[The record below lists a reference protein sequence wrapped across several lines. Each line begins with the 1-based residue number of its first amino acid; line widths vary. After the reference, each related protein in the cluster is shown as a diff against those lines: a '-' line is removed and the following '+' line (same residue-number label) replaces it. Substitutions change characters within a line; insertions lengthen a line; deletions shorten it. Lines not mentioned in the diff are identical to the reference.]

1 MLKKDL
7 YANLYILTA
16 LILTGSVAYYV
27 FVLQKDITDSFNQ
40 DPRIVQVS
48 ASQSTK
54 GQQIVKNVIGMG
66 YARNQNQYNFF
77 KNELRRVFPEW
88 QKGHQALVNGSEE
101 LNIEQPVQT
110 DEYVQLLEDL
120 KFLFFDINSNTLNV
134 LDLPF
139 TENRVDTDIN
149 YAALRRSIQQLVNS
163 IRDYQE
169 ATDNITDY
177 FVENAQNR
185 GASLGLAEYVGF
197 SAFII
202 IFIVQGIFI
211 FRPLVKLASD
221 NYLSA
226 NKAFIKVKKSEQQ
239 LKINFQKQKL
249 INKKLFLSR
258 KELEEKNQKLIE
270 SEAKLLKSSEEQIK
284 INERLIAAQDELN
297 LAYKKLQDS
306 EVEIRELADKQ
317 LQDNEKLFLAEKK
330 LQSILE
336 QEQKSKEELANA
348 LNSLKSAQSQL
359 VHSEKM
365 ASLGQLTAGIAH
377 EINNPINFIS
387 SGMVSLKMSIEA
399 MREIAEEYT
408 RIDDGD
414 DPEEVLESVKELK
427 EEHEYDEI
435 VDELDDLINDI
446 NYGVQRTIEIVKGLR
461 VFSRLDEEEVKNA
474 NINENI
480 DATLTLLRNK
490 TKGKIEITK
499 HYDESMNEIEC
510 YPGQLNQV
518 FMNIL
523 NNAVQAMPDEKKDG
537 EITIYTEEAENE
549 VYIRIKDNGV
559 GIPDEIKDR
568 IWEPFFTTK
577 EVGVGTGLGMSITYG
592 IVEKHGGKI
601 DLTSEVGKGTEFVI
615 TLPKKVVVA
624 KKKEEQVAE
633 ESN

>member
-7 YANLYILTA
+7 YTNLYILTA
-16 LILTGSVAYYV
+16 LILIGAGAYYV
-27 FVLQKDITDSFNQ
+27 FVLQKDIVDSFNQ
-40 DPRIVQVS
+40 DPKVVQI
-48 ASQSTK
+48 A
-54 GQQIVKNVIGMG
+54 GQQSAKAQQMVKNAIGMG
-66 YARNQNQYNFF
+66 YARNRAQFDFF
-77 KNELRRVFPEW
+77 RNELRRILPEW
-88 QKGHQALVNGSEE
+88 QKGHQALIEGDAEIGISKPSQSNE
-101 LNIEQPVQT
+101 LLAIQ
-110 DEYVQLLEDL
+110 EDL
-120 KFLFFDINSNTLNV
+120 KYLYFDMASNTSNALEV
-134 LDLPF
+134 DFSLDD
-139 TENRVDTDIN
+139 TNINRIS
-149 YAALRRSIQQLVNS
+149 LRKSIEALVNS
-163 IRDYQE
+163 VKEYDEGASRL
-169 ATDNITDY
+169 TSY

-185 GASLGLAEYVGF
+185 GSSVGLAEYVGF
-197 SAFII
+197 SVFLGVFII
-202 IFIVQGIFI
+202 QGLFL

-226 NKAFIKVKKSEQQ
+226 NKAFVKVKKSEQQ

-258 KELEEKNQKLIE
+258 KELEEKNAKLEE
-270 SEAKLLKSSEEQIK
+270 SESKLLKSSEEQIK
-284 INERLIAAQDELN
+284 INERLISAQDELN
-297 LAYKKLQDS
+297 LAYKRLQDS
-306 EVEIRELADKQ
+306 EVEVRELADKQ

-336 QEQKSKEELANA
+336 NEQKSKEELSNA
-348 LNSLKSAQSQL
+348 LDSLKGAQSQL

-408 RIDDGD
+408 RLDEGD
-414 DPEEVLESVKELK
+414 DAEDVLESVKELK
-427 EEHEYDEI
+427 DEHEYDEI
-435 VDELDDLINDI
+435 VDELDDLINDV

-461 VFSRLDEEEVKNA
+461 VFSRLDEEEAKNA

-499 HYDESMNEIEC
+499 HYDETMHDIEC

-523 NNAVQAMPDEKKDG
+523 NNAVQAMPEDRKDA
-537 EITIYTEEAENE
+537 EVKIYTEELDNG
-549 VYIRIKDNGV
+549 VQIRIKDNGI

-592 IVEKHGGKI
+592 IIEKHGGKI
-601 DLTSEVGKGTEFVI
+601 DLSSEVGKGTEFVI
-615 TLPKKVVVA
+615 TLPDKISPISKKTNQ
-624 KKKEEQVAE
+624 EVAE
-633 ESN
+633 SN

>member
-7 YANLYILTA
+7 YTNVYILTA
-16 LILTGSVAYYV
+16 LILIGVVAYYV
-27 FVLQKDITDSFNQ
+27 FVLQKDIRNSFNQ
-40 DPRIVQVS
+40 DPAVIQLA
-48 ASQSTK
+48 ASQSAM
-54 GQQIVKNVIGMG
+54 GQQIVKNAIGMG
-66 YARNQNQYNFF
+66 YSETQKNFDFF
-77 KNELRRVFPEW
+77 KNELARIFPEW
-88 QKGHQALVNGSEE
+88 KKGHRALLEGDSDLGIAKPSE
-101 LNIEQPVQT
+101 T
-110 DEYVQLLEDL
+110 DEYLALQEQL
-120 KFLFFDINSNTLNV
+120 KFLYFDMSSNTSNI
-134 LDLPF
+134 LDVGF
-139 TENRVDTDIN
+139 TENKTDVN
-149 YAALRRSIQQLVNS
+149 FLSLRRSIESLINTVRKYNT
-163 IRDYQE
+163 
-169 ATDNITDY
+169 ATQDVTKY
-177 FVENAQNR
+177 FVDNAQNR
-185 GASLGLAEYVGF
+185 SASIGLAEYIGF
-197 SAFII
+197 SVFIGLFLVQGF
-202 IFIVQGIFI
+202 FIV
-211 FRPLVKLASD
+211 RPLVKLASE

-226 NKAFIKVKKSEQQ
+226 NKAFMKVKKSEQQ

-249 INKKLFLSR
+249 INKKLYLSR
-258 KELEEKNQKLIE
+258 KELETKNLKLEE
-270 SEAKLLKSSEEQIK
+270 SESKLLKSSEEQIK
-284 INERLIAAQDELN
+284 INERLISAQDELN

-330 LQSILE
+330 LQVTLEKE
-336 QEQKSKEELANA
+336 QESTQELSNA

-408 RIDDGD
+408 RMDDGD
-414 DPEEVLESVKELK
+414 DPKEVLESVKEIK

-446 NYGVQRTIEIVKGLR
+446 NYGVSRTIEIVKGLR
-461 VFSRLDEEEVKNA
+461 VFSRLDEEEAKNA

-499 HYDESMNEIEC
+499 QYDENMNDIEC

-523 NNAVQAMPDEKKDG
+523 NNAVQAMPDDKKDA
-537 EITIYTEEAENE
+537 EITIHTEETEGGVN
-549 VYIRIKDNGV
+549 IKIKDNGI
-559 GIPDEIKDR
+559 GIPEEIKSR

-592 IVEKHGGKI
+592 IIEKHGGSI
-601 DLTSEVGKGTEFVI
+601 DLDSEVGKGTEFTI
-615 TLPKKVVVA
+615 SLPKKISP
-624 KKKEEQVAE
+624 KSKEENKE
-633 ESN
+633 LIETNSI

>member
-7 YANLYILTA
+7 YTNVYILTA
-16 LILTGSVAYYV
+16 LVLIGAVAYYV
-27 FVLQKDITDSFNQ
+27 FVLQKEITNSFNQ
-40 DPRIVQVS
+40 DPQVIQIS
-48 ASQSTK
+48 SNQSTL
-54 GQQIVKNVIGMG
+54 GQQIVKNAVGMG
-66 YARNQNQYNFF
+66 YSDRAGNFDFF
-77 KNELRRVFPEW
+77 KKELRQIYPQW
-88 QKGHQALVNGSEE
+88 QKGHQALINGDPD
-101 LNIEQPVQT
+101 LNLAQPSQT
-110 DEYVQLLEDL
+110 DEYLAIHEEL
-120 KFLFFDINSNTLNV
+120 KFLFFEMNTNTSNI
-134 LDLPF
+134 LDLNF
-139 TENRVDTDIN
+139 VEDRSDVQ
-149 YAALRRSIQQLVNS
+149 YLALRRSISTLVNT
-163 IRDYQE
+163 IKRYNT
-169 ATDNITDY
+169 ATDDLTDY
-177 FVENAQNR
+177 FVDSAQNR
-185 GASLGLAEYVGF
+185 GASIGLAEYVGF
-197 SAFII
+197 S
-202 IFIVQGIFI
+202 IFIGIFLVQGFFI
-211 FRPLVKLASD
+211 FRPLVKLASE

-226 NKAFIKVKKSEQQ
+226 NKAFVKVKKSEQQ

-249 INKKLFLSR
+249 INKKLYLSR
-258 KELEEKNQKLIE
+258 KELESKNTKLEE
-270 SEAKLLKSSEEQIK
+270 SESKLLKSSEEQIK
-284 INERLIAAQDELN
+284 INERLISAQDELN

-330 LQSILE
+330 LQSTLE
-336 QEQKSKEELANA
+336 KEQKSKEELGNA

-408 RIDDGD
+408 RLDDGEDPD
-414 DPEEVLESVKELK
+414 DILDSIKELK

-461 VFSRLDEEEVKNA
+461 VFSRLDEEEAKNA

-499 HYDESMNEIEC
+499 HYDESMHDIEC

-523 NNAVQAMPDEKKDG
+523 NNAVQAMPEEKKDA
-537 EITIYTEEAENE
+537 EITIYTEEADSE
-549 VYIRIKDNGV
+549 VYVRIKDNGV

-601 DLTSEVGKGTEFVI
+601 DLSSEIGQGTEFVI
-615 TLPKKVVVA
+615 TLPKKITVI
-624 KKKEEQVAE
+624 KESENQEVAE
-633 ESN
+633 SN

>member
-7 YANLYILTA
+7 YSNVYILTA
-16 LILTGSVAYYV
+16 LVLIGAVAYYV
-27 FVLQKDITDSFNQ
+27 FVLQKEIKDSFNQ
-40 DPRIVQVS
+40 DPQIVQVS
-48 ASQSTK
+48 ADQAAK
-54 GQQIVKNVIGMG
+54 GQQIVKAAIGMG
-66 YARNQNQYNFF
+66 YARNQGQFDYF
-77 KNELRRVFPEW
+77 KNELRRVYPQW
-88 QKGHQALVNGSEE
+88 VKGHQALINGDEGLS
-101 LNIEQPVQT
+101 ISQPSQT
-110 DEYVQLLEDL
+110 DEYLALQDEL
-120 KFLFFDINSNTLNV
+120 KFLFFDMNSNTSNV
-134 LDLPF
+134 MDVTFSLDDGNI
-139 TENRVDTDIN
+139 NRIS
-149 YAALRRSIQQLVNS
+149 LRKSIEGLVNAVRS
-163 IRDYQE
+163 YE
-169 ATDNITDY
+169 EGMDNITSY
-177 FVENAQNR
+177 FVNNAQNR
-185 GASLGLAEYVGF
+185 GASIGLAEYVGF
-197 SAFII
+197 S
-202 IFIVQGIFI
+202 IFIGIFLVQGFFI
-211 FRPLVKLASD
+211 FRPLVKLASE

-226 NKAFIKVKKSEQQ
+226 NKAFVKVKKSEQQ

-249 INKKLFLSR
+249 INKKLYLSR
-258 KELEEKNQKLIE
+258 KELEEKNTKLEE

-330 LQSILE
+330 LQATLE
-336 QEQKSKEELANA
+336 KEQKSKEELANA

-399 MREIAEEYT
+399 MRDIAEEYT
-408 RIDDGD
+408 RLDDGD
-414 DPEEVLESVKELK
+414 DPKEVLESVKELK

-461 VFSRLDEEEVKNA
+461 VFSRLDEEEAKNA
-474 NINENI
+474 NVNENI

-499 HYDESMNEIEC
+499 HYDESMHDIEC

-523 NNAVQAMPDEKKDG
+523 NNAVQAMPDEKKDA
-537 EITIYTEEAENE
+537 EITIYTEEADNE
-549 VYIRIKDNGV
+549 VYVRIKDNGI
-559 GIPDEIKDR
+559 GIPDEIKNR

-615 TLPKKVVVA
+615 TLPKKITLV
-624 KKKEEQVAE
+624 KKKEDKEVAE
-633 ESN
+633 SN

>member
-7 YANLYILTA
+7 YANVYILTA
-16 LILTGSVAYYV
+16 LVLIGAVGYYV
-27 FVLQKDITDSFNQ
+27 FVLQRDIAESFNQ
-40 DPRIVQVS
+40 DPRIVQIS
-48 ASQSTK
+48 TDQSRM
-54 GQQIVKNVIGMG
+54 GQQIVKNAIGMG
-66 YARNQNQYNFF
+66 YSRNQGQFDFF
-77 KNELRRVFPEW
+77 RNELAGMHENW
-88 QKGHQALVNGSEE
+88 KKAHNALIEGDVE
-101 LNIEQPVQT
+101 LGISKPVET
-110 DEYVQLLEDL
+110 DEYLQLQEEL
-120 KFLFFDINSNTLNV
+120 KLLYISVNSNVSSL

-139 TENRVDTDIN
+139 SENRVDSDLN
-149 YAALRRSIQQLVNS
+149 YGALRRIVSQL
-163 IRDYQE
+163 IRSSDDYQE
-169 ATDNITDY
+169 ATNNVTTY
-177 FVENAQNR
+177 FVSTAQNR
-185 GASLGLAEYVGF
+185 GNSLGLAEYVGMA
-197 SAFII
+197 AFVL
-202 IFIVQGIFI
+202 IFIVQGVFI

-249 INKKLFLSR
+249 INKKLYLSR
-258 KELEEKNQKLIE
+258 KELEEKNVKLKE

-330 LQSILE
+330 LQSTLE
-336 QEQKSKEELANA
+336 KEQKSKEELGNA
-348 LNSLKSAQSQL
+348 LHSLKSAQSQL

-387 SGMVSLKMSIEA
+387 SGMVSLKMSIES
-399 MREIAEEYT
+399 MRDIAEEYT

-414 DPEEVLESVKELK
+414 DAEEVLESVKELK

-461 VFSRLDEEEVKNA
+461 VFSRLDEEEAKNA

-499 HYDESMNEIEC
+499 HYDDSMKDIEC

-523 NNAVQAMPDEKKDG
+523 NNAVQAMPEDRKDA
-537 EITIYTEEAENE
+537 EITIYTEEAKNE
-549 VYIRIKDNGV
+549 VMIRIKDNGV

-601 DLTSEVGKGTEFVI
+601 ELSSEVGKGTEFVI
-615 TLPKKVVVA
+615 TLPKKITVV
-624 KKKEEQVAE
+624 KKATEEVAE
-633 ESN
+633 SN

>member
-7 YANLYILTA
+7 YANVYILTA
-16 LILTGSVAYYV
+16 LVLIGAVAYYV
-27 FVLQKDITDSFNQ
+27 FVLQKEITNSFNQ
-40 DPRIVQVS
+40 DPKVVQVS
-48 ASQSTK
+48 ANQTALAE
-54 GQQIVKNVIGMG
+54 QIVKASIGMG
-66 YARNQNQYNFF
+66 YSQTEKNFDFF
-77 KNELRRVFPEW
+77 KNELRRIFPQW
-88 QKGHQALVNGSEE
+88 QKGHQALLNGDPDVG
-101 LNIEQPVQT
+101 ITQPSQT
-110 DEYVQLLEDL
+110 DEYLALQEEI
-120 KFLFFDINSNTLNV
+120 KFLFFDINTNAINI
-134 LDLPF
+134 LDVSF
-139 TENRVDTDIN
+139 STNDTDLN
-149 YAALRRSIQQLVNS
+149 RQSLRRSIEAMVNT
-163 IRDYQE
+163 IRRYNTASE
-169 ATDNITDY
+169 NITNY

-185 GASLGLAEYVGF
+185 GASIGLAEYVGF
-197 SAFII
+197 S
-202 IFIVQGIFI
+202 IFVGIFLVQGFFI

-226 NKAFIKVKKSEQQ
+226 NKAFIKVQKSEQQ

-249 INKKLFLSR
+249 INKKLYLSR
-258 KELEEKNQKLIE
+258 KELEEKNLKLEE

-284 INERLIAAQDELN
+284 INERLISAQDELN

-330 LQSILE
+330 LQSLLE
-336 QEQKSKEELANA
+336 NEQKSKEELSKA
-348 LNSLKSAQSQL
+348 LESLKGAQSQL

-399 MREIAEEYT
+399 MREISEEYT
-408 RIDDGD
+408 RLDDGD
-414 DPEEVLESVKELK
+414 DPKDVLESVKELK

-446 NYGVQRTIEIVKGLR
+446 NYGVSRTIEIVKGLR
-461 VFSRLDEEEVKNA
+461 VFSRLDEEEAKNA
-474 NINENI
+474 NVNENI

-499 HYDESMNEIEC
+499 HYDESMHDIEC

-523 NNAVQAMPDEKKDG
+523 NNAVQAMPDDKKDA
-537 EITIYTEEAENE
+537 EITIYTEEADNE
-549 VYIRIKDNGV
+549 VYVRIKDNGI
-559 GIPDEIKDR
+559 GIPDEIKNR

-592 IVEKHGGKI
+592 IIEKHGGKI
-601 DLTSEVGKGTEFVI
+601 DLSSEVGKGTEFVI
-615 TLPKKVVVA
+615 TLPKKITPI
-624 KKKEEQVAE
+624 KKKEDKEVAE
-633 ESN
+633 SN

>member
-7 YANLYILTA
+7 YANVYILTA
-16 LILTGSVAYYV
+16 LVLIGAVAYYV
-27 FVLQKDITDSFNQ
+27 FVLQKEIKNSFNQ
-40 DPRIVQVS
+40 DPQIVQIS
-48 ASQSTK
+48 AEQAAK
-54 GQQIVKNVIGMG
+54 GQQIVKAAVGMG
-66 YARNQNQYNFF
+66 YARNEGQFDYF
-77 KNELRRVFPEW
+77 KAELQRVYPEW
-88 QKGHQALVNGSEE
+88 VKGHQALINGDEE
-101 LNIEQPVQT
+101 LGISQPSQT
-110 DEYVQLLEDL
+110 DEYLAMQDEL
-120 KFLFFDINSNTLNV
+120 KFLFFDMNSNASNV
-134 LDLPF
+134 LDVSFSLDDA
-139 TENRVDTDIN
+139 NIN
-149 YAALRRSIQQLVNS
+149 RRSLRQSIEGLVNAVRKYEDGVDS
-163 IRDYQE
+163 I
-169 ATDNITDY
+169 TSY
-177 FVENAQNR
+177 FVNNAQNR
-185 GASLGLAEYVGF
+185 GASIGLAEYVGF
-197 SAFII
+197 S
-202 IFIVQGIFI
+202 IFIGIFLVQGFFI
-211 FRPLVKLASD
+211 FRPLVKLASE

-226 NKAFIKVKKSEQQ
+226 NKAFVKVKKSEQQ

-249 INKKLFLSR
+249 INKKLYLSR
-258 KELEEKNQKLIE
+258 KELEEKNTKLEE
-270 SEAKLLKSSEEQIK
+270 SEAKLLRSSEEQIK

-330 LQSILE
+330 LQSTLE
-336 QEQKSKEELANA
+336 KEQKSKEELAKA
-348 LNSLKSAQSQL
+348 LDSLKGAQSQL

-399 MREIAEEYT
+399 MRDIAEEYT
-408 RIDDGD
+408 RLDDGD
-414 DPEEVLESVKELK
+414 DPKDVLESVKELK
-427 EEHEYDEI
+427 EEHEYEEI

-461 VFSRLDEEEVKNA
+461 VFSRLDEEEAKNA
-474 NINENI
+474 NVNENI

-499 HYDESMNEIEC
+499 HYDESMHEIEC
-510 YPGQLNQV
+510 FPGQLNQV

-523 NNAVQAMPDEKKDG
+523 NNAVQAMPEDRKDA
-537 EITIYTEEAENE
+537 EITIYTEEADNE
-549 VYIRIKDNGV
+549 VYVRIKDNGV

-615 TLPKKVVVA
+615 TLPKKITPI
-624 KKKEEQVAE
+624 KKKADKEVAE
-633 ESN
+633 SN

>member
-7 YANLYILTA
+7 YANVYILTA
-16 LILTGSVAYYV
+16 LVLIGAVAYYV
-27 FVLQKDITDSFNQ
+27 FVLQKEIADSFNQ
-40 DPRIVQVS
+40 DPQVVQVS
-48 ASQSTK
+48 AKQSTM
-54 GQQIVKNVIGMG
+54 GQQMVKAAMGMR
-66 YARNQNQYNFF
+66 YAESQGNFDF
-77 KNELRRVFPEW
+77 FRNELRRVYPLW
-88 QKGHQALVNGSEE
+88 QKGHQALIDGDAE
-101 LNIEQPVQT
+101 LNLTQPSQT
-110 DEYVQLLEDL
+110 DEYLNLQEEL
-120 KFLFFDINSNTLNV
+120 KFLFFDMNTNTSNILEV
-134 LDLPF
+134 KF
-139 TENRVDTDIN
+139 TENKADVN
-149 YAALRRSIQQLVNS
+149 FLSMQRSFEALVNT
-163 IRDYQE
+163 IRRYNT
-169 ATDNITDY
+169 ATDNVTNY
-177 FVENAQNR
+177 FVQNAQSR
-185 GASLGLAEYVGF
+185 GSSLGLAEYVGF
-197 SAFII
+197 S
-202 IFIVQGIFI
+202 IFVGIFLVQGFFI

-249 INKKLFLSR
+249 INKKLYLSR
-258 KELEEKNQKLIE
+258 KELEEKNLKLEE
-270 SEAKLLKSSEEQIK
+270 SESKLLKSSEEQIK
-284 INERLIAAQDELN
+284 INERLISAQDELN

-330 LQSILE
+330 LQSLLE
-336 QEQKSKEELANA
+336 NEQKSKEELSNA
-348 LNSLKSAQSQL
+348 LQSLKGAQSQL

-414 DPEEVLESVKELK
+414 DAEEVLESVKELK
-427 EEHEYDEI
+427 EEHEYEEI

-446 NYGVQRTIEIVKGLR
+446 NYGVTRTIEIVKGLR
-461 VFSRLDEEEVKNA
+461 VFSRLDEEEAKNA
-474 NINENI
+474 NVNENI

-499 HYDESMNEIEC
+499 HYDESMNDIEC

-523 NNAVQAMPDEKKDG
+523 NNAVQAMPEEKKDA
-537 EITIYTEEAENE
+537 EITIYTEEADSE
-549 VYIRIKDNGV
+549 VFVRIKDNGI
-559 GIPDEIKDR
+559 GIPDELKNR

-592 IVEKHGGKI
+592 IIEKHGGKI
-601 DLTSEVGKGTEFVI
+601 DLSSEVGKGTEFVI
-615 TLPKKVVVA
+615 TLPKKITPI
-624 KKKEEQVAE
+624 KKKEEEVAE
-633 ESN
+633 SN

>member
-7 YANLYILTA
+7 YANVYILTA
-16 LILTGSVAYYV
+16 LVLIAAVGYYV
-27 FVLQKDITDSFNQ
+27 FVLQAEIKDSFNQ
-40 DPRIVQVS
+40 DPRVVQIS
-48 ASQSTK
+48 ADQSSM
-54 GQQIVKNVIGMG
+54 GQQIVKSAIGMG
-66 YARNQNQYNFF
+66 YSRNQNQFDYF
-77 KNELRRVFPEW
+77 KRELQRIYPIWV
-88 QKGHQALVNGSEE
+88 KGHQALINGDQD
-101 LNIEQPVQT
+101 LNISQPSQT
-110 DEYVQLLEDL
+110 DAYLALQDDL
-120 KFLFFDINSNTLNV
+120 KFLYFDMQSNASNV
-134 LDLPF
+134 LDVSFSLDD
-139 TENRVDTDIN
+139 NDLN
-149 YAALRRSIQQLVNS
+149 RRSLRQSIEGLVNAV
-163 IRDYQE
+163 RKYEEGAD
-169 ATDNITDY
+169 ALTAY
-177 FVENAQNR
+177 FVDNAQNR
-185 GASLGLAEYVGF
+185 GASIGLAEYVGF
-197 SAFII
+197 SILVG
-202 IFIVQGIFI
+202 IFLVQGFFI
-211 FRPLVKLASD
+211 FRPLVKLASE

-226 NKAFIKVKKSEQQ
+226 NKAFVKVKKSEQQ

-249 INKKLFLSR
+249 INKKLYLSR
-258 KELEEKNQKLIE
+258 KELEEKNLKLEE

-330 LQSILE
+330 LQSTLEKE
-336 QEQKSKEELANA
+336 QESKEELANA

-387 SGMVSLKMSIEA
+387 SGMVSLKMSIES
-399 MREIAEEYT
+399 MRDIAEEYT
-408 RIDDGD
+408 RLDDGD
-414 DPEEVLESVKELK
+414 DPEEVLDSVKELK

-461 VFSRLDEEEVKNA
+461 VFSRLDEEEAKNA
-474 NINENI
+474 NVNENI

-499 HYDESMNEIEC
+499 HYDESMHDIEC

-523 NNAVQAMPDEKKDG
+523 NNAVQAMPEDRKDA
-537 EITIYTEEAENE
+537 EITIYTEEAKEE
-549 VYIRIKDNGV
+549 VMIRIKDNGV
-559 GIPDEIKDR
+559 GIPDEIKGR

-592 IVEKHGGKI
+592 IIEKHGGKI
-601 DLTSEVGKGTEFVI
+601 DLASEVGKGTEFVI
-615 TLPKKVVVA
+615 TLPKKITPV
-624 KKKEEQVAE
+624 KKKEDQEVAE
-633 ESN
+633 SN